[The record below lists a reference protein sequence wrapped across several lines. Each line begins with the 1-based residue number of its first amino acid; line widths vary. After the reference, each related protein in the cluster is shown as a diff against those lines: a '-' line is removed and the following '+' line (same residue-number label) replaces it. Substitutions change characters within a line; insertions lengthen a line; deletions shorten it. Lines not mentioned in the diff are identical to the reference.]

1 MADSDNANG
10 SSSGNLS
17 AIELAR
23 AALTTVG
30 ELTGYRPEAA
40 TGLEWDGESWC
51 ITVEA
56 LELAKIPNT
65 TDILGTYEVRLDG
78 HGTLRGYK
86 RVRRFMRGEAGDAQ

>member
-1 MADSDNANG
+1 MADSKNG
-10 SSSGNLS
+10 SNSLS

-23 AALTTVG
+23 AALTTVA

-40 TGLEWDGESWC
+40 TGLEWDGETWC

-65 TDILGTYEVRLDG
+65 TDVLGTYEVRLDG
-78 HGTLRGYK
+78 EGTLRGYR
-86 RVRRFMRGEAGDAQ
+86 RVRRFLRGETGDEQ

>member
-1 MADSDNANG
+1 MAESSD
-10 SSSGNLS
+10 GNNSLS
-17 AIELAR
+17 ATELAR

-40 TGLEWDGESWC
+40 TGLEWDGDSDSWC

-65 TDILGTYEVRLDG
+65 TDVLGTYEVRLDG
-78 HGTLRGYK
+78 EGTLRGYK
-86 RVRRFMRGEAGDAQ
+86 RVRRFTRGEARDGDNQ

>member
-1 MADSDNANG
+1 MADSDNRNGNG
-10 SSSGNLS
+10 SNSLS

-23 AALTTVG
+23 AALTTIG

-65 TDILGTYEVRLDG
+65 TDVLGTYEVRLDSQ
-78 HGTLRGYK
+78 GTLRGYK
-86 RVRRFMRGEAGDAQ
+86 RVRRSMRGQASDEQ

>member
-1 MADSDNANG
+1 MADSDSGNG
-10 SSSGNLS
+10 SNSLS

-23 AALTTVG
+23 AALITVG

-51 ITVEA
+51 VTVEA

-65 TDILGTYEVRLDG
+65 TDVLGTYEVRLDG
-78 HGTLRGYK
+78 QGTLRGYK
-86 RVRRFMRGEAGDAQ
+86 RVRRSLRGDAGETQ

>member
-1 MADSDNANG
+1 MAESENG
-10 SSSGNLS
+10 NGNTSLS

-51 ITVEA
+51 VTVEA

-65 TDILGTYEVRLDG
+65 TDVLGTYEVRLDTQ
-78 HGTLRGYK
+78 GTLRGYK
-86 RVRRFMRGEAGDAQ
+86 RVGRFMRGDAGERQ